1 MKGFQNDMTA
11 EVTISPRTQT
21 GGNRVL
27 ILGGGL
33 AGLAAAKRLV
43 DNGFQVELL
52 EKRNILG
59 GKVSSWKDAD
69 GDWIE
74 TGLHCFFGAYREIY
88 ELMKELGTY
97 QHILWK
103 KHELTYTLSKGERF
117 VFRTW
122 KLPSP
127 FHLIPAVTSN
137 HYFTLTEMITFTK
150 MLMPILFGGQKYYAE
165 QDKMTYEEW
174 HQKQGVSKRLLKKMF
189 VPMSLA
195 LKFLPPED
203 ISAKIVIDVA
213 GEFLRVPKASM
224 MGFLKGSPEEY
235 LIAPLANYIRKKG
248 GNIHT
253 DAKAA
258 TLLYDGEKITG
269 VQMANGETLTADY
282 YLTAL
287 PVHNLKKV
295 LPESLKEKYQFFRNI
310 DEFQGVP
317 VITVQ
322 LWYDKQISYVDN
334 IMFSPD
340 GVIPF
345 YADMANTTPDYAVL
359 RGLTHQGK
367 SRFEFGVAPA
377 KHFIH
382 LSDEEIIAKVDA
394 SVRDIFPET
403 SKGAK
408 ILKHTIVRI
417 PQSVYAAVPG
427 MDAKRPTQKTPVKNL
442 FLAGG
447 YTRNRFYDSMEGA
460 VETGNKAARELMV
473 AHGILA

>member
-1 MKGFQNDMTA
+1 MT
-11 EVTISPRTQT
+11 EELTISPRVST

-43 DNGFQVELL
+43 DNGFQVEVL
-52 EKRNILG
+52 EKRPILG
-59 GKVSSWKDAD
+59 GKVSSWKDAE

-74 TGLHCFFGAYREIY
+74 TGLHCFFGAYKEIY

-127 FHLIPAVTSN
+127 FHLIPAITSN
-137 HYFTLTEMITFTK
+137 HYFTLGEMVTFTK
-150 MLMPILFGGQKYYAE
+150 MLIPILFGGEKYYAE
-165 QDKMTYEEW
+165 QDKLTYEQW

-195 LKFLPPED
+195 LKFLPPEE

-235 LIAPLANYIRKKG
+235 LIAPLANYIRSKG
-248 GNIHT
+248 GKIYT
-253 DAKAA
+253 EAKAVS
-258 TLLYDGEKITG
+258 LLYDGNEITG
-269 VQMANGETLTADY
+269 VQMADGEVRTADY

-295 LPESLKEKYQFFRNI
+295 LPESLKAKYTFFRNI

-317 VITVQ
+317 VVTVQ
-322 LWYDKQISYVDN
+322 IWYDKQISYMDN

-345 YADMANTTPDYAVL
+345 YADMANTTPEYAVL
-359 RGLTHQGK
+359 RGMTHQGK

-394 SVRDIFPET
+394 SVRDIFPDT

-427 MDAKRPTQKTPVKNL
+427 IDAKRPTQKTPVRNL

-460 VETGNKAARELMV
+460 VETGNKAAREIMV
-473 AHGILA
+473 AHGIPV